1 MHTPISAALRSI
13 DIAPPVRFE
22 NLLMF
27 PLVLRDDEQPG
38 IAEYRTLDDG
48 LNRREVE
55 ITEISEQGSVPE
67 LRVLNRGSSP
77 VLIVDGEELVGAKQN
92 RVVNLTILVAP
103 QSELTIPVSCV
114 EAGRWRARS
123 RAFTSAPRAQYSSGR
138 AKRMSQVTRSLANDG
153 MAFSDQAQVWS
164 DIADKFAHLKA
175 SSPTGAMEALFTHH
189 GSFIDACVERCQ
201 PIARQV
207 GALFTID
214 HAIVGFDLFDSPD
227 TLRSLL
233 PKLVRSVALDA
244 LDRGGERVSPPTAHA
259 DHGTVTFATGLFLGT
274 VSTAGSHASPG
285 VGLGTNLRLT
295 GQGVTG
301 AALAAEGR
309 VVHLSAFAL
318 N

>member
-1 MHTPISAALRSI
+1 MHTPVSAALGSI
-13 DIAPPVRFE
+13 DIAPPVSFE

-38 IAEYRTLDDG
+38 VPEYRTLDAG
-48 LNRREVE
+48 LNHGEVE

-67 LRVLNRGSSP
+67 LRVMNRGSSP

-92 RVVNLTILVAP
+92 RVVNLTILAAP
-103 QSELTIPVSCV
+103 QSDLIIPVSCV
-114 EAGRWRARS
+114 EAGRWRSRS
-123 RAFTSAPRAQYSSGR
+123 KGFTSAPRAQYSSGR

-153 MAFSDQAQVWS
+153 MAYSDQAEVWS
-164 DIADKFAHLKA
+164 DIADKFAQLKT

-201 PIARQV
+201 PVARQV
-207 GALFTID
+207 GALFAVD
-214 HAIVGFDLFDSPD
+214 HRIVGFDLFDSPE
-227 TLRSLL
+227 TLRALL

-244 LDRGGERVSPPTAHA
+244 LDRRGDVSSARTEAKKA
-259 DHGTVTFATGLFLGT
+259 TTTFAAALFLGT

-285 VGLGTNLRLT
+285 VGLGTNLRIT

-301 AALAAEGR
+301 AALVNQEHL
-309 VVHLSAFAL
+309 VHLSAFAQA
-318 N
+318 